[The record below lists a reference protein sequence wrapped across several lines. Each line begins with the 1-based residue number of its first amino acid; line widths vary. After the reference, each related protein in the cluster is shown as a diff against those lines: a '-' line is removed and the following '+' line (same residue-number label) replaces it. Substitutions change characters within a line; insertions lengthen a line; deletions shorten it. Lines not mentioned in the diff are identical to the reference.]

1 MMLPL
6 TVLTAAF
13 AVFAFAQEPETPP
26 SVDQAAR
33 FGVGARQ
40 PEPVIRPYEKV
51 ITSEA
56 VTKKGIFTVHQIKDK
71 LYYEIPKSAF
81 DKDFLWVST
90 LAKTTLGAGYGGT
103 SAGNRVVRWERRD
116 RRVLLRNISHEVVAD
131 EKEPI
136 ARAVKASNHDTILMA
151 FNIEAVNKIGD
162 PVIEVTRLFT
172 TEVTEF
178 SVRRVLRAR
187 GFDSS
192 RSFIETVSAFPENI
206 NVEATQTYT
215 SPPETPGLPG
225 APSPPPPMF
234 AMRQNT
240 GTVVMHYSMVK
251 LPEKPMMPR
260 LYDER
265 VGFFNLRQTDY
276 GVDEHRAPERKYII
290 RWRLEKKDPG
300 AAVSE
305 PVKPIVYYVD
315 PATPTK
321 WVPYIKKGI
330 EAWQPAF
337 EEAGFRRAIIAKDA
351 PSDPDWSPEDARVSV
366 VRWLPSTIQNAMGP
380 NVHDPRTGEILE
392 ADIQMFHNIL
402 QLQRDWYFAQVSPL
416 DKRAQ
421 KLPLPDDLMGEMIA
435 FVVAHEVG
443 HTLGFP
449 HNMKASSLYPF
460 EKVRDK
466 EWLKKMGHTP
476 TLMDYSRFN
485 YVAQPE
491 DGIDPALL
499 IPAIGPYDRF
509 ATMWGYKP
517 VPGAKTPDQERA
529 ALNEWLKPQE
539 TQPWLR
545 FSTARS
551 LGSDPGEN
559 TEAVGDADPVKATAL
574 GTKNIQRVLDL
585 MLTAVP
591 QKDENFEDLG
601 AVYQSVLGQW
611 ARELN
616 HVATLVGGFYSQPK
630 HGGQQGV
637 VFSPVPKEK
646 QREAVKFLNRSVF
659 TTPTW
664 AVRPEI
670 IRRVEPTGALS
681 RILSVQRGVL
691 NNLLSVM
698 RMARLQEQE
707 AVDAE
712 KAYAPAEFLAD
723 LRAGLFTELTTAA
736 PRIDSYRRN
745 LQRAY
750 LSIIEERLHGR
761 PSPQMVMNLGMSMSM
776 VSTNPNDDTHA
787 LLRGELRSIDA
798 MLSARQAVAAD
809 RITGLHMREM
819 RDHIARILDPKFL
832 PAQSTPSTP
841 SSRPGLWPEELLTC
855 WPALTLEP

>member
-1 MMLPL
+1 M
-6 TVLTAAF
+6 
-13 AVFAFAQEPETPP
+13 
-26 SVDQAAR
+26 
-33 FGVGARQ
+33 
-40 PEPVIRPYEKV
+40 
-51 ITSEA
+51 
-56 VTKKGIFTVHQIKDK
+56 
-71 LYYEIPKSAF
+71 
-81 DKDFLWVST
+81 
-90 LAKTTLGAGYGGT
+90 
-103 SAGNRVVRWERRD
+103 
-116 RRVLLRNISHEVVAD
+116 
-131 EKEPI
+131 
-136 ARAVKASNHDTILMA
+136 
-151 FNIEAVNKIGD
+151 
-162 PVIEVTRLFT
+162 
-172 TEVTEF
+172 
-178 SVRRVLRAR
+178 
-187 GFDSS
+187 
-192 RSFIETVSAFPENI
+192 
-206 NVEATQTYT
+206 
-215 SPPETPGLPG
+215 
-225 APSPPPPMF
+225 
-234 AMRQNT
+234 
-240 GTVVMHYSMVK
+240 
-251 LPEKPMMPR
+251 
-260 LYDER
+260 
-265 VGFFNLRQTDY
+265 
-276 GVDEHRAPERKYII
+276 
-290 RWRLEKKDPG
+290 
-300 AAVSE
+300 
-305 PVKPIVYYVD
+305 
-315 PATPTK
+315 
-321 WVPYIKKGI
+321 
-330 EAWQPAF
+330 
-337 EEAGFRRAIIAKDA
+337 
-351 PSDPDWSPEDARVSV
+351 
-366 VRWLPSTIQNAMGP
+366 
-380 NVHDPRTGEILE
+380 
-392 ADIQMFHNIL
+392 
-402 QLQRDWYFAQVSPL
+402 
-416 DKRAQ
+416 
-421 KLPLPDDLMGEMIA
+421 
-435 FVVAHEVG
+435 
-443 HTLGFP
+443 
-449 HNMKASSLYPF
+449 
-460 EKVRDK
+460 
-466 EWLKKMGHTP
+466 
-476 TLMDYSRFN
+476 
-485 YVAQPE
+485 
-491 DGIDPALL
+491 
-499 IPAIGPYDRF
+499 
-509 ATMWGYKP
+509 
-517 VPGAKTPDQERA
+517 
-529 ALNEWLKPQE
+529 
-539 TQPWLR
+539 
-545 FSTARS
+545 
-551 LGSDPGEN
+551 GSDPGEN